1 MNISEFERDKPKETL
16 KQINFLIA
24 MQQDADKRLRGNE
37 GALIGGKWYVFK
49 DEFDKLKQLF
59 LQGK

>member
-24 MQQDADKRLRGNE
+24 MQQDAEACID
-37 GALIGGKWYVFK
+37 GKWYVFK